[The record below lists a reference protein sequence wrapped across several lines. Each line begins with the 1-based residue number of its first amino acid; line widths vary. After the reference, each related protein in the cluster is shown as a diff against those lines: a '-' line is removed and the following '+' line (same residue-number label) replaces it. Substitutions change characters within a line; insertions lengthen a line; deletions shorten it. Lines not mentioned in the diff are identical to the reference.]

1 LPSVIDRL
9 AKLDVRTLTFL
20 SIRISDITIDQLIAL
35 NKIETLAVLAL
46 EVGRSP
52 HNETMSIQ
60 MIRDWGRS
68 VGESGA
74 LKNLRVLVIDNYMN
88 LQRSL
93 VLKSIAFFPGLK
105 LVGIYS
111 LHPPE
116 AEDCGEDWSL
126 HSAPELDSKWG
137 SAGITKNSAMQQ
149 LYDASFEASQDAIT
163 SGHTTYRSL
172 SMHYTQGDKS
182 RRADNSTWFVRK
194 AKDDRLTKRVGEDK
208 GPIPGKK
215 RRLRDDKKVDMGSLL
230 GSFA

>member
-20 SIRISDITIDQLIAL
+20 SIQISDITIDQLVAL

-46 EVGRSP
+46 EVGTGP
-52 HNETMSIQ
+52 WNKTMSLQ

-74 LKNLRVLVIDNYMN
+74 LKNLRVLVIDNYVN
-88 LQRSL
+88 LQIRL
-93 VLKSIAFFPGLK
+93 VLKFITFFPGLK

-111 LHPPE
+111 PHPPE
-116 AEDCGEDWSL
+116 TEDCGEDWCL
-126 HSAPELDSKWG
+126 RLAPELDSKWG
-137 SAGITKNSAMQQ
+137 NAGLTKTSAMQQ
-149 LYDASFEASQDAIT
+149 LYDASFGASQDAIT

-172 SMHYTQGDKS
+172 SIHYTQGDKNT
-182 RRADNSTWFVRK
+182 RADNNTWFVRK
-194 AKDDRLTKRVGEDK
+194 AKDDRLPKRAGEYK
-208 GPIPGKK
+208 APIYGKK
-215 RRLRDDKKVDMGSLL
+215 RRVRDDKKVDMGSLL